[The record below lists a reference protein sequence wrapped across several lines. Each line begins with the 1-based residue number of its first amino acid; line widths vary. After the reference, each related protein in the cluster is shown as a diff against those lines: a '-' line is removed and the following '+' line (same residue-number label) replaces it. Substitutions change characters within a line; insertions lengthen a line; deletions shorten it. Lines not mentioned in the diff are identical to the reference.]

1 MNSPAT
7 QEDLDMLVVRA
18 AVLHEL
24 HLEVDAEK
32 SRVKAALSLVMSRG
46 SKLTGHDPRSGR
58 SLGSVSKSDPD
69 PVARVTDPE
78 AFERWVR
85 EQYAARLESQLVF
98 GPPEEVAAVLLEHAP
113 HLVTEEIVIPG
124 HVRDSALAAAL
135 TEVVPGTKREIP
147 GATLSVSTTK
157 TKAAAREVV
166 RELLASAPFELLAL
180 EAKS

>member
-7 QEDLDMLVVRA
+7 PEDLDMLVVRA

-24 HLEVDAEK
+24 HREVDAEK
-32 SRVKAALSLVMSRG
+32 SRVKAELSLAMSRG
-46 SKLTGHDPRSGR
+46 SKLTGHDPRTGR

-69 PVARVTDPE
+69 PIARVNDPE
-78 AFERWVR
+78 VFEQWVR
-85 EQYAARLESQLVF
+85 EQYTARLEKQLVF

-113 HLVTEEIVIPG
+113 HLVHEETVIPD
-124 HVRDSALAAAL
+124 HVRTSALAAAL
-135 TEVVPGTKREIP
+135 KEVVPGTKRETP

-157 TKAAAREVV
+157 TKAAVREVV

-180 EAKS
+180 EAKA